1 MGQYSIYVQGNLVAT
16 TTTTDG
22 YNLGEILSELSADI
36 ASGNIAVDSTQP
48 MSISVQSVPQV

>member
-1 MGQYSIYVQGNLVAT
+1 MGQYSIYVQGNLVTT